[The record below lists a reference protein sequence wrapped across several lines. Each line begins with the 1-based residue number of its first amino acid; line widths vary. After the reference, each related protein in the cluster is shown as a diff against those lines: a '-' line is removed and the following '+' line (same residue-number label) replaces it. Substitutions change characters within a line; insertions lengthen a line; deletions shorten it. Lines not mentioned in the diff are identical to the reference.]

1 MRLRVD
7 IKAFDKLL
15 YDLEELD
22 YMIITHQGK
31 SPMIDST
38 AYIAPNAVI
47 CGDVI
52 IGKNCKVMFG
62 AQVIAEAGAI
72 VLGENTVVLE
82 NAVLR
87 STQNYPLSIG
97 KNCLIGPHTHIVGC
111 LIEENVFIATGA
123 SIFHGAILES
133 GSEVR
138 INGVVHIKTHLAK
151 NSTVPIGWV
160 AVGNPA
166 QIFSPDKHEQ
176 IWELQAPL
184 NFPLTVYGID
194 RNEVTMEKIVK
205 QIGARLQTHADDQ
218 LKE

>member
-1 MRLRVD
+1 MGLRVD
-7 IKAFDKLL
+7 IKAFDELL
-15 YDLEELD
+15 YDLEELH

-31 SPMIDST
+31 SPTIDKT

-47 CGDVI
+47 CGDVT

-87 STQNYPLSIG
+87 STQNHPLSIG
-97 KNCLIGPHTHIVGC
+97 KNCLIGPNTHVVGC
-111 LIEENVFIATGA
+111 LIEEDVFVATGV

-138 INGVVHIKTHLAK
+138 INGVVHIKTHLTK

-194 RNEVTMEKIVK
+194 RSEVTMEKIVK

-218 LKE
+218 LTE